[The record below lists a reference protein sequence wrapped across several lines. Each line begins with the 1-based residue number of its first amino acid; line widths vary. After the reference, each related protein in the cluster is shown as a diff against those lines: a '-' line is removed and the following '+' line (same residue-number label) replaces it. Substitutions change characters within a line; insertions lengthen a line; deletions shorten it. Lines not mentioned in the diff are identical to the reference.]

1 MLSILKVLG
10 IIRHIKIAEVKKRH
24 FLKIHIYQTYKQ
36 NKNNSTCFQKKKTVT
51 ELKVCNS

>member
-36 NKNNSTCFQKKKTVT
+36 NKNNSTCFQKKK
-51 ELKVCNS
+51 LLLN